1 MLTMTFD
8 KSTENERSLT
18 VQNIFEHPLSN
29 NLSAGN
35 TIKIES
41 AKDFPNYDVFYGK
54 PNFSTLEIMDDSGMK
69 IPTHGSYSHISDFS
83 TSYFDETKTLG
94 VNILLD
100 NE

>member
-54 PNFSTLEIMDDSGMK
+54 PNFSTLEIMDNSGMK

-83 TSYFDETKTLG
+83 TSYFDETKTLS

>member
-1 MLTMTFD
+1 MTFD
-8 KSTENERSLT
+8 KGTENERSLT

-29 NLSAGN
+29 NLSASN

-54 PNFSTLEIMDDSGMK
+54 PNFFTLEIMDDSGMK

-83 TSYFDETKTLG
+83 TSYFDETKTLS

>member
-1 MLTMTFD
+1 MLTITFD
-8 KSTENERSLT
+8 KGTENERSLT

-54 PNFSTLEIMDDSGMK
+54 PNFSTLEIMDDSGME

>member
-1 MLTMTFD
+1 MLTITFD
-8 KSTENERSLT
+8 KGTENERSLT

-41 AKDFPNYDVFYGK
+41 VKDFPNYDVFYGK

-83 TSYFDETKTLG
+83 TSYFDETKTLS

>member
-1 MLTMTFD
+1 MLTITFD
-8 KSTENERSLT
+8 KGTENERSLT
-18 VQNIFEHPLSN
+18 VQNILEHPLSN
-29 NLSAGN
+29 NLSGGN

-54 PNFSTLEIMDDSGMK
+54 PNFSTLEIMDDSGME

-83 TSYFDETKTLG
+83 TSYFDETKTLS

>member
-8 KSTENERSLT
+8 KDTENERSLT
-18 VQNIFEHPLSN
+18 VQNIFEHPLAN
-29 NLSAGN
+29 DLSAGN
-35 TIKIES
+35 TIKIEG
-41 AKDFPNYDVFYGK
+41 AEDFPNYDVFYGK

-83 TSYFDETKTLG
+83 TSYFDETKTLS

>member
-1 MLTMTFD
+1 MLTITFD
-8 KSTENERSLT
+8 KGTENERSLT

-54 PNFSTLEIMDDSGMK
+54 PNFTTLEIVDDSGME
-69 IPTHGSYSHISDFS
+69 IPTHGSYNHIGDFS
-83 TSYFDETKTLG
+83 TSYFDETKTLS
-94 VNILLD
+94 VNILID
-100 NE
+100 AE

>member
-8 KSTENERSLT
+8 KGTENERSLT
-18 VQNIFEHPLSN
+18 VQNIFEHPLTN
-29 NLSAGN
+29 NISATN
-35 TIKIES
+35 SIKIES
-41 AKDFPNYDVFYGK
+41 AEDFPDYDDFYGK
-54 PNFSTLEIMDDSGMK
+54 PNFSTLEIVDGDGME

-83 TSYFDETKTLG
+83 TSYFDETKTLS

>member
-1 MLTMTFD
+1 MLTITFD
-8 KSTENERSLT
+8 KGTENERSLT

-83 TSYFDETKTLG
+83 TSYFDETKTLS
-94 VNILLD
+94 VNILLN

>member
-8 KSTENERSLT
+8 KGTENERSLT
-18 VQNIFEHPLSN
+18 AQNIFEHPLSN

-35 TIKIES
+35 SIKIES
-41 AKDFPNYDVFYGK
+41 AEDFPNYDVFYGK
-54 PNFSTLEIMDDSGMK
+54 SNFSTLEIMDDSGME
-69 IPTHGSYSHISDFS
+69 IPTHGSYNHIADFS
-83 TSYFDETKTLG
+83 TSYFDETKTLS

>member
-1 MLTMTFD
+1 MLTITFD
-8 KSTENERSLT
+8 KGTENERSLT
-18 VQNIFEHPLSN
+18 VQNIFEHPLAN
-29 NLSAGN
+29 DLSAGN

-54 PNFSTLEIMDDSGMK
+54 PNFSTLEIMDDSGME

-83 TSYFDETKTLG
+83 TSYFDETKMLSI
-94 VNILLD
+94 NILLD

>member
-1 MLTMTFD
+1 MLTITFD
-8 KSTENERSLT
+8 KGTENERSLT

-29 NLSAGN
+29 NLSASN

-83 TSYFDETKTLG
+83 TSYFDETKTLS

>member
-1 MLTMTFD
+1 MLTITFD
-8 KSTENERSLT
+8 KGTENERSLT

-29 NLSAGN
+29 NLSASN

-54 PNFSTLEIMDDSGMK
+54 PNFSTLEIMDDSGME
-69 IPTHGSYSHISDFS
+69 IPMHGSYSHISDFS
-83 TSYFDETKTLG
+83 TSYFDETKTLS

>member
-1 MLTMTFD
+1 MLTITFD
-8 KSTENERSLT
+8 KGTENERSLT

-41 AKDFPNYDVFYGK
+41 AEDFPNYDVFYGK

-69 IPTHGSYSHISDFS
+69 IPTHGSYSRISDFS
-83 TSYFDETKTLG
+83 TSYFDETKTLS

>member
-1 MLTMTFD
+1 MTFD
-8 KSTENERSLT
+8 KDTENERSLT
-18 VQNIFEHPLSN
+18 VQNIFEHPLAN
-29 NLSAGN
+29 DLSAGN
-35 TIKIES
+35 TIKIEG
-41 AKDFPNYDVFYGK
+41 AEDFPNYDVFYGK

-83 TSYFDETKTLG
+83 TSYFDETKTLS

>member
-1 MLTMTFD
+1 MLTITFD
-8 KSTENERSLT
+8 KGTENERSLT

>member
-1 MLTMTFD
+1 MLTITFD

-18 VQNIFEHPLSN
+18 VQNIFEHPLAN
-29 NLSAGN
+29 DLSAGN

-41 AKDFPNYDVFYGK
+41 AEDFPNYDVFYGK

-83 TSYFDETKTLG
+83 TSYFDETKTLS

>member
-1 MLTMTFD
+1 MLTITFD
-8 KSTENERSLT
+8 KGTENERSLT

-54 PNFSTLEIMDDSGMK
+54 PNFFTLEIMDDSGMK

-83 TSYFDETKTLG
+83 TSYFDETKTLS